1 MAKLLTDHLHAI
13 CRSVLEAVMEAV
25 PGEILACDLVQVDR
39 REFRFQSVA
48 AAHFPGGPVRRL
60 LLGCEER
67 LASHLAG
74 ALDGGADG
82 TTSGGEGG
90 PDAAVAQGL
99 DALCRRI
106 QFQLADSGLPWAGD
120 QDFLVHD
127 HNQFRVVCDGA
138 RNFLFRLAV
147 AEGRLDLVVD
157 LAPRLL
163 GCDWLTQAMAG
174 GQVTVGGG
182 EESITEPSIVRR
194 ILDHLAESGADVEV
208 KIPAEGDRLELL
220 QATFLARRYDPD
232 GERLSLTCARRT
244 SLEDAADVPD
254 KVDLVFILQDKLLQC
269 TCPVVSHDHVWLD
282 DDIALPTLELGHPA
296 AVTYGQRRGAFRL
309 EPPERVHGTVCRD
322 HGERAA
328 GQRESSSLL
337 DRSQIC
343 QAPRAIVAKPVP
355 MRVLDLSYTG
365 VKILLGNNAIIS
377 GFKGGS
383 AVTVTME
390 LPEKFGQ
397 VALPAI
403 VRRVHVNPEE
413 PGSRGTTLGL
423 EFAASE
429 DDAGLARVR
438 RYIQDRHHAR
448 LAAGGAELEI
458 G

>member
-13 CRSVLEAVMEAV
+13 CRSVLEAAIAAV

-67 LASHLAG
+67 LASHFATALAG
-74 ALDGGADG
+74 DSDPAN
-82 TTSGGEGG
+82 
-90 PDAAVAQGL
+90 AVGDGL
-99 DALCRRI
+99 DAFCRRV
-106 QFQLADSGLPWAGD
+106 QFALADSGLPWVGD

-127 HNQFRVVCDGA
+127 NNQFRVVCDGA
-138 RNFLFRLAV
+138 RNFLFRVAV
-147 AEGRLDLVVD
+147 AEGRLDLVID

-163 GCDWLTQAMAG
+163 SCDWLTQAIG
-174 GQVTVGGG
+174 GGHVRVGRG
-182 EESITEPSIVRR
+182 EESITEDQVVRR
-194 ILDHLAESGADVEV
+194 IMQHLAESGADVEV
-208 KIPAEGDRLELL
+208 KIPTEGDRLELL
-220 QATFLARRYDPD
+220 QATFLARNYQPD

-244 SLEDAADVPD
+244 SLEDAADVPE
-254 KVDLVFILQDKLLQC
+254 KVELVFILQDKLLQC
-269 TCPVVSHDHVWLD
+269 HCPVVAHDHVWLD
-282 DDIALPTLELGHPA
+282 DDIALPTLELAYPA

-309 EPPERVHGTVCRD
+309 EPPERVQGTVQRD
-322 HGERAA
+322 
-328 GQRESSSLL
+328 L
-337 DRSQIC
+337 DAQVQSTLVS
-343 QAPRAIVAKPVP
+343 RAIP

-365 VKILLGNNAIIS
+365 VKVLLGNNAIIS

-383 AVTVTME
+383 PVTV
-390 LPEKFGQ
+390 
-397 VALPAI
+397 VIDLPAGFESVTLPAV

-423 EFAASE
+423 EFSAPE
-429 DDAGLARVR
+429 DDRALAMVR

-448 LAAGGAELEI
+448 LATGGAELEI